1 MKQNSQPPKVGYILK
16 MYPRF
21 SETFI
26 VSEILALEK
35 QGMQLEIFS
44 LRAPVDGRF
53 HATLGQVQA
62 HVSYIS
68 SYPLRANDL
77 WTLIHQAAA
86 ELPEI
91 WSTLAGLATEEA
103 RDVYQAIQIALLA
116 KRSGIQHFHAHFAS
130 VATQV
135 ARIAARLLN
144 ISYSF
149 TCHAKDI
156 FHESVDFNRF
166 QSAVDDA
173 SHVITISEY
182 NQNFLTQKLSVN
194 NNRVHHVY
202 NGLDLETYQY
212 QPHDSS
218 HQHVTA
224 VGRLVEKKGFAD
236 LLQACHLLRQRG
248 VDLPVRLI
256 GSGPLEASLRQQVA
270 ELKLDDLVTLLGPR
284 THGEI
289 IEEVSSAAMFVA
301 PCRIAS
307 DGNRDG
313 LPTVLLE
320 AMALGTPCIS
330 TDVTGIPE
338 VIIHEQTGLL
348 VEQANA
354 EALAAAM
361 LRLLHSQQEASTLAR
376 NGRALIEKSF
386 DVNANAE
393 SLIALYQ
400 RAAQRQEVS
409 QR

>member
-1 MKQNSQPPKVGYILK
+1 MKQNAIGPKVGYILK

-35 QGMQLEIFS
+35 QGLQLQIFS

-53 HATLGQVQA
+53 HATLGEVQA
-62 HVSYIS
+62 EVSYIS

-77 WTLIHQAAA
+77 WHLIHEAAA
-86 ELPEI
+86 ELPGL
-91 WSTLAGLATEEA
+91 WSTLGDLAAEEA
-103 RDVYQAIQIALLA
+103 RDVYQAIQIARLA
-116 KRSGIQHFHAHFAS
+116 KQSGIQHFHAHFAS

-135 ARIAARLLN
+135 ARIAAKLLN

-156 FHESVDFNRF
+156 FHESVDFGRF

-173 SHVITISEY
+173 SHVITISQY
-182 NQNFLTQKLSVN
+182 NHQFLNQKLTG
-194 NNRVHHVY
+194 HHVY
-202 NGLDLETYQY
+202 NGLDLNTYQL
-212 QPHDSS
+212 QRRDRNSLHA
-218 HQHVTA
+218 TA

-236 LLQACHLLRQRG
+236 LLLACHLLRKQG
-248 VDLPVRLI
+248 IELPIRLI
-256 GSGPLEASLRQQVA
+256 GSGPLEASLRELVA
-270 ELKLDDLVTLLGPR
+270 ALELDDLVTMLGPR
-284 THGEI
+284 THREI

-301 PCRIAS
+301 PCRIAD

-361 LRLLHSQQEASTLAR
+361 RRLIQNQQIGEELADKGRLLIESQ
-376 NGRALIEKSF
+376 F

-400 RAAQRQEVS
+400 KATQTREAS
-409 QR
+409 QP